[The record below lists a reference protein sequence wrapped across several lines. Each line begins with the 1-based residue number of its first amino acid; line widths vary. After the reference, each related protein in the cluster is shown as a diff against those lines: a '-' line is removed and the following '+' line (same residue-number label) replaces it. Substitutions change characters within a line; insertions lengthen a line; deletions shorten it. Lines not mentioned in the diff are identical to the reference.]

1 MNVKSF
7 FFAELFVFL
16 FINGYSAFIY
26 SNEMGLLRFLRKLKL
41 KEKEMRIL
49 FLGLDNAGKSSVI
62 KAFMGQSIEDL
73 SPTLGFEIKAV
84 ECLGYRLN
92 CWDVGGQSTIR
103 AYWRNYFEATDGVV
117 WVVDSTDAER
127 MALCKKEL
135 DSILQQ
141 ERLANASLLI
151 FANKQDIG
159 GAMTSEEIRDILDLN
174 RIERRHWSIVPCSAA
189 TRNGIVDGITWI
201 VNDIGS
207 RIFTH
212 P

>member
-1 MNVKSF
+1 
-7 FFAELFVFL
+7 
-16 FINGYSAFIY
+16 
-26 SNEMGLLRFLRKLKL
+26 MGLLHFLRKLKL

-62 KAFMGQSIEDL
+62 KAFMGQSIDDL

-117 WVVDSTDAER
+117 WVVDSTDRER
-127 MALCKKEL
+127 MALCKQEL
-135 DSILQQ
+135 DLILKQ
-141 ERLANASLLI
+141 ERLANSSLLI
-151 FANKQDIG
+151 FANKQDVG
-159 GAMTSEEIRDILDLN
+159 GAMTAEEIRDALDLDK
-174 RIERRHWSIVPCSAA
+174 IERRHYSINPCSAA
-189 TRNGIVDGITWI
+189 TRAGIVEGITWI

-207 RIFTH
+207 RLFTH

>member
-1 MNVKSF
+1 
-7 FFAELFVFL
+7 
-16 FINGYSAFIY
+16 
-26 SNEMGLLRFLRKLKL
+26 MGLLRFLRKLKL

-62 KAFMGQSIEDL
+62 KAFMHQSIDDL
-73 SPTLGFEIKAV
+73 SPTLGFEIKTV
-84 ECLGYRLN
+84 ECQGYRLS

-117 WVVDSTDAER
+117 WVVDSTDRER

-135 DSILQQ
+135 DTILQQ
-141 ERLANASLLI
+141 ERLASASLLI
-151 FANKQDIG
+151 LANKQDIE
-159 GAMTSEEIRDILDLN
+159 GAMASTEIRDLLDLD
-174 RIERRHWSIVPCSAA
+174 RIQRRHWSIVPCSAA
-189 TRNGIVDGITWI
+189 TRKGVEDGIVWL

-207 RIFTH
+207 RLFTH

>member
-1 MNVKSF
+1 
-7 FFAELFVFL
+7 
-16 FINGYSAFIY
+16 
-26 SNEMGLLRFLRKLKL
+26 MGLLRFLRKLKL

-62 KAFMGQSIEDL
+62 KAFMGQSIDDL
-73 SPTLGFEIKAV
+73 SPTLGFEIKTV
-84 ECLGYRLN
+84 ECQGYRLS

-117 WVVDSTDAER
+117 WVVDSTDRER

-135 DSILQQ
+135 DSILKQ

-151 FANKQDIG
+151 FANKQDVG
-159 GAMTSEEIRDILDLN
+159 GAMQSEEIRNILDLD
-174 RIERRHWSIVPCSAA
+174 RIKRRHWSIVPCSAA
-189 TRNGIVDGITWI
+189 TRTGVEQGITWI

-207 RIFTH
+207 RLFTH

>member
-1 MNVKSF
+1 
-7 FFAELFVFL
+7 
-16 FINGYSAFIY
+16 
-26 SNEMGLLRFLRKLKL
+26 MGLLRFLRKLKL

-62 KAFMGQSIEDL
+62 KAFMGESIDDL
-73 SPTLGFEIKAV
+73 SPTLGFEIKTV
-84 ECLGYRLN
+84 ECQGYRLS

-117 WVVDSTDAER
+117 WVVDSTDRER

-141 ERLANASLLI
+141 ERLASASLLI
-151 FANKQDIG
+151 LANKQDIG
-159 GAMTSEEIRDILDLN
+159 GAMESTEIRDILDLD
-174 RIERRHWSIVPCSAA
+174 RIQRRHWSIVPCSAA
-189 TRNGIVDGITWI
+189 TRKGVEDGVVWL

-207 RIFTH
+207 RLFTH